1 MKNKE
6 YCYKATDLI
15 LNHFKNPETF
25 LWFLT
30 SAISS
35 IYNYDKLTKEPEDYA
50 WFFIFL
56 QDGFLYTWIK
66 NLNRTPDVKREALA
80 DKIEDIFKD
89 EYVSDMLSPAI
100 YHLCKVKIVDCTELL
115 MCEADAMRW
124 VEHADII
131 KKVAELYPEWKR
143 TGKAA

>member
-15 LNHFKNPETF
+15 LNHFKTPEAL

-30 SAISS
+30 SAVSS
-35 IYNYDKLTKEPEDYA
+35 VYRYDKLTKEPEDYA

-66 NLNRTPDVKREALA
+66 NLNRPDDVRRESLA
-80 DKIEDIFKD
+80 DKIEEIFKD
-89 EYVSDMLSPAI
+89 EYVSTMLPAAL
-100 YHLCKVKIVDCTELL
+100 YHLCKAKVIDCAELP
-115 MCEADAMRW
+115 MDESGAITWAEDT
-124 VEHADII
+124 DII
-131 KKVAELYPEWKR
+131 KKVADLYPEWKQAK
-143 TGKAA
+143 KAA